1 MILTRHARPD
11 LLTIS
16 STMSHE
22 LNGNR
27 SYDTMAVKIE
37 DLLRGA
43 CGAAFQWVGMAQT
56 TLKTGD
62 GSERSLKG

>member
-1 MILTRHARPD
+1 
-11 LLTIS
+11 
-16 STMSHE
+16 MSHE